1 MSAREPWANVA
12 PQGIRAASRADRFA
26 VASLLASMDQDGLYE
41 RHFAHGEA
49 PNLALLRRLDEVDG
63 RDRVALLAVGA
74 DDTAIG
80 HAEYVATEGS
90 AEFALLVHPSARD
103 RGVGRALL
111 GTLVERATQVGLR
124 QMSGL
129 ILAANTRALQ
139 LSRKLG
145 FRLRPGEDRRTVIV
159 SRPLW
164 TAPVSAAGSP
174 DATSP
179 GVPKEPFNHHDIDRI
194 SLHRRAGT

>member
-1 MSAREPWANVA
+1 MSAREPWADVA
-12 PQGIRAASRADRFA
+12 LQGIRAAGRVDRFE
-26 VASLLASMDQDGLYE
+26 VASLLARMDQDGLYE

-63 RDRVALLAVGA
+63 QDRVALLAVGA

-80 HAEYVATEGS
+80 HAEYVATDGT
-90 AEFALLVHPSARD
+90 AEFALLVDPAARD

-111 GTLVERATQVGLR
+111 AALVERATQVGLV
-124 QMSGL
+124 QMNGL
-129 ILAANTRALQ
+129 ILATNTRALR

-159 SRPLW
+159 SRPLC
-164 TAPVSAAGSP
+164 TASTLAEGSP
-174 DATSP
+174 DAGSP
-179 GVPKEPFNHHDIDRI
+179 GVSPEAYYHDPDRI
-194 SLHRRAGT
+194 SLHPRAGP